1 MFEELTEKLEL
12 IFKKLRGQG
21 KLTEANLKGALRNIR
36 RTLLEADVNFKV
48 AKRFLK
54 NVEIKALGEE
64 VLSSVTPAQMVVKIV
79 HDELVDILGG
89 KVESSDK

>member
-1 MFEELTEKLEL
+1 MLEELTEKLEL

-21 KLTEANLKGALRNIR
+21 KLTEANFKNALRDIR

-54 NVEIKALGEE
+54 NVEIKALGKK
-64 VLSSVTPAQMVVKIV
+64 VLSSVTPAQMIVKIV
-79 HDELVDILGG
+79 HDDLINI
-89 KVESSDK
+89 